1 MSAILWTVIRVLALG
16 STLVLLPLGVGYVFF
31 HQGEFD
37 RGFIYLF
44 GVCAVLALFEVVYLP
59 FFVIGRTLSVMTAV
73 YFVLITAAALLG
85 FFLNSK
91 HPKPPV
97 ERKALS
103 KREKIFLLAA
113 VLAAAWQIARTTFGA
128 GTWNIDDAWYLG
140 LANTALYTD
149 DIMRTD
155 PTTGFPFN
163 YFEHMGE
170 YLTYVF
176 SPWPLFWAMFA
187 RLFSLTVLVL
197 MRTVLPGFFI
207 VLFYYVVYRLALFFF
222 RGEREKALFALAGL
236 SVFYELCAVA
246 MNLRYTWMICYP
258 WMGKAFGP
266 SIICPLALYFF
277 LLTENEPDAH
287 RRRWLW
293 IGIFLANAAGCMVAS
308 SSAEVSLMLLG
319 CWGLVYVIR
328 TRDWGAIWK
337 LAFSV
342 TPSLALMGAHF
353 ML

>member
-1 MSAILWTVIRVLALG
+1 MSAILWTIIRVLALG
-16 STLVLLPLGVGYVFF
+16 SALVLLPLGAGYVFF
-31 HQGEFD
+31 HRGEFD
-37 RGFIYLF
+37 CGFIYLF
-44 GVCAVLALFEVVYLP
+44 GVCAVLALFEAVYLP
-59 FFVIGRTLSVMTAV
+59 FFVIGRTLSAMTAV
-73 YFVLITAAALLG
+73 YFVLVTAAALLG

-91 HPKPPV
+91 HPKPPKS
-97 ERKALS
+97 RTPLS
-103 KREKIFLLAA
+103 KRETVFLLAA
-113 VLAAAWQIARTTFGA
+113 VLVAAWQILRTTLGA

-155 PTTGFPFN
+155 PTTGFSYN
-163 YFEHMGE
+163 YFEHMDA

-187 RLFSLTVLVL
+187 RMFSLTVTVL

-207 VLFYYVVYRLALFFF
+207 VLFYYVVYRLALWFFK
-222 RGEREKALFALAGL
+222 GEREKALFVLAGL
-236 SVFYELCAVA
+236 GVFYELCAVA

-266 SIICPLALYFF
+266 SIICPLALWFF
-277 LLTENEPDAH
+277 LLVENEHDAH
-287 RRRWLW
+287 RRRGLWL
-293 IGIFLANAAGCMVAS
+293 GIFLANIAGCMVAS

-319 CWGLVYVIR
+319 CWGLVYVLR
-328 TRDWGAIWK
+328 TRDFGAIWR
-337 LAFSV
+337 LALSV

>member
-1 MSAILWTVIRVLALG
+1 MSAILWTIIRVLALG
-16 STLVLLPLGVGYVFF
+16 SALVLLPLGTGYIFF
-31 HQGEFD
+31 HRGEFD
-37 RGFIYLF
+37 RGLIYLF
-44 GVCAVLALFEVVYLP
+44 GVCAVLALFEVVYFP
-59 FFVIGRTLSVMTAV
+59 FFVIGRTLSAMTAV
-73 YFVLITAAALLG
+73 YFVLVTAAAMLG

-91 HPKPPV
+91 HPKPIAARAPLTKK
-97 ERKALS
+97 ERVL
-103 KREKIFLLAA
+103 LLAA
-113 VLAAAWQIARTTFGA
+113 ALVAVWQIIRTTFGA

-149 DIMRTD
+149 DVMRTD
-155 PTTGFPFN
+155 PTTGFPLN

-176 SPWPLFWAMFA
+176 SPWPLYLAVFA
-187 RLFSLTVLVL
+187 RMFSLPVLVL
-197 MRTVLPGFFI
+197 ARTVLPGFFL
-207 VLFYYVVYRLALFFF
+207 VLFYYVIYRLALFFF

-266 SIICPLALYFF
+266 SIICPIALYFF
-277 LLTENEPDAH
+277 FLIEEEPDAH

-293 IGIFLANAAGCMVAS
+293 VGIFLANAAGCMVAS

-328 TRDWGAIWK
+328 TRDRRAIWK
-337 LAFSV
+337 LALSV